1 LEPNSGWKQKLI
13 QPKLPSMKL
22 VHLLPVGNVDM
33 SLLESLSR
41 SLPECLPVCCE
52 ILASPLDP
60 GAAYH
65 AERQQFHSSEIL
77 QRMQRL
83 ATRSWRLLAIADV
96 DLYIPILTYVFGE
109 AQIAGPCAVVS
120 AFRLRQEFYGL
131 AGDEDLLRQ
140 RLLKECVHELG
151 HTLELR
157 HCQDYRCAMASSHAV
172 EWIDLRGSTFCD
184 SCRSR
189 VEAGRSF
196 QVA

>member
-1 LEPNSGWKQKLI
+1 MN
-13 QPKLPSMKL
+13 L
-22 VHLLPVGNVDM
+22 VHLLPVGNIDM
-33 SLLESLSR
+33 SLLQSVAQ
-41 SLPECLPVCCE
+41 SLPECLPVRCE
-52 ILASPLDP
+52 ILAGTLDP

-77 QRMQRL
+77 QRMQGL

-131 AGDEDLLRQ
+131 DGDEDLLRE

-172 EWIDLRGSTFCD
+172 EWIDLRESTLCE

-189 VEAGRSF
+189 VEAGRCF
-196 QVA
+196 EVA

>member
-1 LEPNSGWKQKLI
+1 
-13 QPKLPSMKL
+13 MKL

-41 SLPECLPVCCE
+41 SLPECLPVRCE
-52 ILASPLDP
+52 ILASPLDAA
-60 GAAYH
+60 AAYH

-77 QRMQRL
+77 QRMQPL
-83 ATRSWRLLAIADV
+83 AARSWRLLAIADV

-131 AGDEDLLRQ
+131 DADENLLRQ

-157 HCQDYRCAMASSHAV
+157 HCQDYRCAMSSSHAV
-172 EWIDLRGSTFCD
+172 EWIDLRESTLCE
-184 SCRSR
+184 SCRSIL
-189 VEAGRSF
+189 EAGRCF